1 MSTSIIEPG
10 TRLAGRYRL
19 EERVSESAGS
29 TLWKAI
35 DEILARAVSV
45 RTFEPD
51 FPRAAEVVTAARTA
65 SRLTDPRL
73 TQVFDADDTGELA
86 YVVSEWVSGDTLED
100 MILSDGPLEPGRAAT
115 FVSEAAEA
123 LTAAHSSGLAHLCL
137 TARNLVWTTGGTVK
151 LTGLAVD
158 AVLCSVSS
166 GDPARIDALGLGQM
180 LYAALTGQWPGSAD
194 ESSLP
199 LATEKDGNFRP
210 VVEVCADTPATLND
224 IVSRCMEI
232 GDMAKPLTTPAEVV
246 AALSTVPRTPL
257 PLFAGM
263 QGPPPSVIN
272 RPPRQPDPQRT
283 VPAPRPG
290 PYPPEPQH
298 VSALSSVGMLSPGDR
313 KQGDREQGDRKPVNR
328 PLVAFAGVLAAVVV
342 GIAAWQLSSEDKP
355 SGGPAPT
362 ASADQGGTKESPSTA
377 GVRIQP
383 VAARG
388 DQQIKPAFAGHPDN
402 HVIPTAPL
410 LIDGKSSSYWESDG
424 YSGANHTR
432 FGNYLNGVGVILDL
446 GRTADLS
453 KIRVFAPAGSAG
465 VPFEIRVGDSNSL
478 TLKKAATGTTVAGN
492 TEVDLGDAKG
502 RYVVLWFAQGPPSGK
517 LQIGEATVYG
527 ASG

>member
-19 EERVSESAGS
+19 EQRVSESAGS

-100 MILSDGPLEPGRAAT
+100 MILSDGPLEPGRAAS

-123 LTAAHSSGLAHLCL
+123 LTAAHSAGLAHLCL
-137 TARNLVWTTGGTVK
+137 SARNLVWTTGGTVK
-151 LTGLAVD
+151 LTGIAVD

-199 LATEKDGNFRP
+199 LAAEKGGDFTPVREARP
-210 VVEVCADTPATLND
+210 EVSAKLND

-232 GDMAKPLTTPAEVV
+232 GAPESPLTTPAEVV
-246 AALSTVPRTPL
+246 AALATVPRTPL

-272 RPPRQPDPQRT
+272 RPPRKPDPQRT
-283 VPAPRPG
+283 VPAPRP
-290 PYPPEPQH
+290 YEPAPQPRPQPQQ
-298 VSALSSVGMLSPGDR
+298 VSALPSVGTLAPN
-313 KQGDREQGDRKPVNR
+313 EPKPVNR
-328 PLVAFAGVLAAVVV
+328 PMVAVAGVIAAVIV
-342 GIAAWQLSSEDKP
+342 GVAAWQLAGG
-355 SGGPAPT
+355 SGKSGN
-362 ASADQGGTKESPSTA
+362 GGTLPTSTGQTTGAPSSQGSKITVV
-377 GVRIQP
+377 G
-383 VAARG
+383 ARG
-388 DQQIKPAFAGHPDN
+388 DQDVKAAFPGNADGSVAG
-402 HVIPTAPL
+402 TASKI
-410 LIDGKSSSYWESDG
+410 IDGKNATFWETDRYKG
-424 YSGANHTR
+424 ENLRH

-446 GRTADLS
+446 GKTS
-453 KIRVFAPAGSAG
+453 VVTKVKVNAPSGSAG
-465 VPFEIRVGDSNSL
+465 LPFEIRVGDSDSL
-478 TLKKAATGTTVAGN
+478 DLKTIKTGTTAPGN
-492 TEVDLGDAKG
+492 TEVDVNNAQG
-502 RYVVLWFAQGPPSGK
+502 RYVVLWFTQGPPNGK
-517 LQIGEATVYG
+517 LQIGEVTLFG
-527 ASG
+527 TSG

>member
-86 YVVSEWVSGDTLED
+86 YVVSEWVSGETLEE

-123 LTAAHSSGLAHLCL
+123 LTAAHSAGLAHLCL
-137 TARNLVWTTGGTVK
+137 SARNLVWTTGGTVK
-151 LTGLAVD
+151 LTGIAVD

-180 LYAALTGQWPGSAD
+180 LYAALTGKWPGSAD

-199 LATEKDGNFRP
+199 LAAEKDGDFTPVREVRP
-210 VVEVCADTPATLND
+210 EVSAKLNE

-232 GDMAKPLTTPAEVV
+232 GAPEPPLPPPAEVV
-246 AALSTVPRTPL
+246 AALAAVPRTPL

-272 RPPRQPDPQRT
+272 RPPREPEPQRT
-283 VPAPRPG
+283 VPAPRP
-290 PYPPEPQH
+290 
-298 VSALSSVGMLSPGDR
+298 
-313 KQGDREQGDRKPVNR
+313 
-328 PLVAFAGVLAAVVV
+328 
-342 GIAAWQLSSEDKP
+342 
-355 SGGPAPT
+355 
-362 ASADQGGTKESPSTA
+362 
-377 GVRIQP
+377 
-383 VAARG
+383 
-388 DQQIKPAFAGHPDN
+388 
-402 HVIPTAPL
+402 
-410 LIDGKSSSYWESDG
+410 
-424 YSGANHTR
+424 
-432 FGNYLNGVGVILDL
+432 
-446 GRTADLS
+446 
-453 KIRVFAPAGSAG
+453 
-465 VPFEIRVGDSNSL
+465 
-478 TLKKAATGTTVAGN
+478 
-492 TEVDLGDAKG
+492 
-502 RYVVLWFAQGPPSGK
+502 
-517 LQIGEATVYG
+517 
-527 ASG
+527 